1 MATFFRI
8 LFGDGSEGFQVNS
21 ERGGYITDLEGRPRT
36 GKLEYKTIDAKTDA
50 PPWFVEAPI
59 EPPVEE
65 RKDRRITPYALSQR
79 MTLDELAALEVLAVD
94 SPAVRA
100 YLRYLAMTKSV
111 DLDGEQLRADLV
123 LLKVFDDKRI
133 EEITTALIAEY
144 ERPQ

>member
-8 LFGDGSEGFQVNS
+8 LFGDGSEGFQINS
-21 ERGGYITDLEGRPRT
+21 DRGGYITDLDDHIREGN
-36 GKLEYKTIDAKTDA
+36 LEYKTIDPKADA

-79 MTLDELAALEVLAVD
+79 MTLDELAALEVAAVD

-100 YLRYLAMTKSV
+100 YLRYLAMARAV
-111 DLDGEQLRADLV
+111 DLDGSATREDLARLKLADN
-123 LLKVFDDKRI
+123 RI
-133 EEITTALIAEY
+133 EEIVSAPIAEH
-144 ERPQ
+144 ERPR